1 MASAIIH
8 MAVANQINKIINKD
22 NNKILIGSIAP
33 DISKH
38 LGETKY
44 YTHFL
49 DDVEND
55 IPNIDKFLNK
65 YKNKLNDDFVLG
77 YFIHLYTDYLWF
89 KYFIPEVFND
99 DTSMIKKLNGEI
111 VKCNGKMK
119 QQYIYNDY
127 TNLNRQVI
135 DEYNL
140 NLKIFYNDIPVF
152 ENKIEEI
159 PMDKIN
165 LLLDKMGLIIAATN
179 EHKNFIFDI
188 TNIKKFVETSV
199 KIILSDIE
207 ERLSIVK

>member
-55 IPNIDKFLNK
+55 VPNIDKFLNK

-89 KYFIPEVFND
+89 KYFIPEICDND
-99 DTSMIKKLNGEI
+99 LITKLDGTV
-111 VKCNGKMK
+111 VKCNGRMAL
-119 QQYIYNDY
+119 QYIYNDY
-127 TNLNRQVI
+127 TNLNSTLL
-135 DEYNL
+135 DMYDLPL
-140 NLKIFYNDIPVF
+140 NIFYENIP
-152 ENKIEEI
+152 KIDQIIEEI
-159 PMDKIN
+159 PVDKLHLIV
-165 LLLDKMGLIIAATN
+165 DKTGVIIEN
-179 EHKNFIFDI
+179 SKVKKDLVFNVD
-188 TNIKKFVETSV
+188 NIKSFVDTSV
-199 KIILSDIE
+199 DLTMAKLKE
-207 ERLSIVK
+207 LEVV